1 MKNFLKG
8 ISYDDRNL
16 LAIGLAFISNL
27 IFLNITEREEGLNNI
42 FEIFNLNVVEA
53 LKEVFILF
61 FTFIAIIF
69 LIFAMIISI
78 NIILHSLE
86 VFNKIVS
93 LGTIIV
99 ICIIAF
105 YGLNNSI
112 KGFKIL
118 FLTLFFVGLFFK
130 IWEEV
135 NNNK

>member
-1 MKNFLKG
+1 MKGFFKD

-27 IFLNITEREEGLNNI
+27 IFLNITKREVVFNNI
-42 FEIFNLNVVEA
+42 YEILNLKGYEA
-53 LKEVFILF
+53 LKEVFVIF
-61 FTFIAIIF
+61 ITFIAIIF

-99 ICIIAF
+99 IFIIAF

-135 NNNK
+135 KNNK

>member
-1 MKNFLKG
+1 MKNFLKC

-42 FEIFNLNVVEA
+42 FEIFNLKGVEA

-61 FTFIAIIF
+61 ITFIAIIF

-135 NNNK
+135 KNNK

>member
-1 MKNFLKG
+1 MKEFFKD

-42 FEIFNLNVVEA
+42 FEIFNLKGVEA

-61 FTFIAIIF
+61 ITFIAIIF

-99 ICIIAF
+99 IFIIAF

-135 NNNK
+135 KNNK

>member
-1 MKNFLKG
+1 MKLEGSICYFYNFY
-8 ISYDDRNL
+8 SYN
-16 LAIGLAFISNL
+16 
-27 IFLNITEREEGLNNI
+27 
-42 FEIFNLNVVEA
+42 
-53 LKEVFILF
+53 
-61 FTFIAIIF
+61 F

-99 ICIIAF
+99 IFIIAF

-118 FLTLFFVGLFFK
+118 FLTLFFVGLFLRYGK
-130 IWEEV
+130 R
-135 NNNK
+135 

>member
-1 MKNFLKG
+1 MKNFLKD

-42 FEIFNLNVVEA
+42 FEIFNLKGVEA

-61 FTFIAIIF
+61 ITFIAIIF

-130 IWEEV
+130 IWEDV
-135 NNNK
+135 KNNK

>member
-1 MKNFLKG
+1 MKGFFKD

-42 FEIFNLNVVEA
+42 FEIFNLKGVEA

-61 FTFIAIIF
+61 ITFIAIIF

-135 NNNK
+135 KNNK

>member
-1 MKNFLKG
+1 MKNFLRG

-42 FEIFNLNVVEA
+42 FEIFNLKGVEA

-61 FTFIAIIF
+61 ITFIAIIF

-93 LGTIIV
+93 LGNIIV

-135 NNNK
+135 KNNK

>member
-1 MKNFLKG
+1 MKNFLKD

-42 FEIFNLNVVEA
+42 FEIFNLKGVEA
-53 LKEVFILF
+53 LKEVFIIF
-61 FTFIAIIF
+61 ITFIAIIF
-69 LIFAMIISI
+69 WIFAMIISI

-135 NNNK
+135 KNNK

>member
-42 FEIFNLNVVEA
+42 FEIFNLKGVEA
-53 LKEVFILF
+53 LKEVFIIF
-61 FTFIAIIF
+61 ITFIAIIF
-69 LIFAMIISI
+69 WIFAMIISI

-135 NNNK
+135 KNNK

>member
-61 FTFIAIIF
+61 ITFIAIIF

-86 VFNKIVS
+86 GFNKIVS

-135 NNNK
+135 KNNK

>member
-1 MKNFLKG
+1 MKNFLKD

-42 FEIFNLNVVEA
+42 FEIFNLKGVEA
-53 LKEVFILF
+53 LKEVFTLF
-61 FTFIAIIF
+61 ITLIAIIF

-135 NNNK
+135 KNNK

>member
-1 MKNFLKG
+1 MKEFFKD

-16 LAIGLAFISNL
+16 LSIGLAFISNL
-27 IFLNITEREEGLNNI
+27 IFLNITEREVVFNNI
-42 FEIFNLNVVEA
+42 YEILNLKGYEA
-53 LKEVFILF
+53 LKEVFVIF
-61 FTFIAIIF
+61 ITFIAIIF

-99 ICIIAF
+99 IFIIAF

-135 NNNK
+135 KNNK

>member
-61 FTFIAIIF
+61 ITLIAIIF

-135 NNNK
+135 KNNK

>member
-16 LAIGLAFISNL
+16 LAIGFAFISNL

-42 FEIFNLNVVEA
+42 FEIFNLKGVEA

-61 FTFIAIIF
+61 ITFIAIIF

-135 NNNK
+135 KNNK

>member
-1 MKNFLKG
+1 MKEFFKD

-16 LAIGLAFISNL
+16 FAIGLAFISNL
-27 IFLNITEREEGLNNI
+27 IFLNITEREVVFNNI
-42 FEIFNLNVVEA
+42 YEILNLNGYEA
-53 LKEVFILF
+53 LKEVFVIF
-61 FTFIAIIF
+61 ITFIAIIF

-99 ICIIAF
+99 IFIIAF

-135 NNNK
+135 KDNK

>member
-16 LAIGLAFISNL
+16 LAIGLEFISNL

-42 FEIFNLNVVEA
+42 FEIFNLKGVEA

-61 FTFIAIIF
+61 ITFIAIIF

-135 NNNK
+135 KNNK

>member
-27 IFLNITEREEGLNNI
+27 IFLNITEREEGLN
-42 FEIFNLNVVEA
+42 
-53 LKEVFILF
+53 
-61 FTFIAIIF
+61 IIF

-135 NNNK
+135 KNNK

>member
-1 MKNFLKG
+1 MKGFFKD

-27 IFLNITEREEGLNNI
+27 IFLNITKREVVFNNI
-42 FEIFNLNVVEA
+42 YEILNLKGYEA
-53 LKEVFILF
+53 LKEVFVIF
-61 FTFIAIIF
+61 ITFIAIIF

-99 ICIIAF
+99 IFIIAF

-118 FLTLFFVGLFFK
+118 FLNLFFVGLFFK

-135 NNNK
+135 KNNK

>member
-42 FEIFNLNVVEA
+42 FEIFNLDVVEA

-61 FTFIAIIF
+61 FTFIALIF

-135 NNNK
+135 KNNK

>member
-130 IWEEV
+130 IWEEIK
-135 NNNK
+135 NNK

>member
-16 LAIGLAFISNL
+16 LSIGLAFISNL

-42 FEIFNLNVVEA
+42 FEIFNLKGVEA

-61 FTFIAIIF
+61 ITFIAIIF

-130 IWEEV
+130 IWEDV
-135 NNNK
+135 KNNK

>member
-86 VFNKIVS
+86 IFNKIVS

-135 NNNK
+135 KNNK

>member
-1 MKNFLKG
+1 MKGFFKD

-27 IFLNITEREEGLNNI
+27 IFLNITEREVVFNNI
-42 FEIFNLNVVEA
+42 YEILNLNGYEA
-53 LKEVFILF
+53 LKEVFVIF
-61 FTFIAIIF
+61 ITFIAITF

-99 ICIIAF
+99 IFIIAF

-112 KGFKIL
+112 QGFKIL

-135 NNNK
+135 KNNK

>member
-1 MKNFLKG
+1 MKEFFKD

-16 LAIGLAFISNL
+16 FAIGLAFISNL
-27 IFLNITEREEGLNNI
+27 IFLNITEREVVFNNI
-42 FEIFNLNVVEA
+42 YEILNLKGYEA
-53 LKEVFILF
+53 LKEVFVIF
-61 FTFIAIIF
+61 ITFIAIIF

-86 VFNKIVS
+86 VFSKIVS

-99 ICIIAF
+99 IFIIAF

-112 KGFKIL
+112 QGFKIL

-135 NNNK
+135 KDNK

>member
-1 MKNFLKG
+1 MKGFFKD

-61 FTFIAIIF
+61 ITFIAIIF

-135 NNNK
+135 KNNK

>member
-42 FEIFNLNVVEA
+42 FEIFNLKGVEV

-61 FTFIAIIF
+61 ITFIAIIF

-99 ICIIAF
+99 ICIISF

-135 NNNK
+135 KNNK

>member
-1 MKNFLKG
+1 MKGFFKD

-27 IFLNITEREEGLNNI
+27 IFLNITQRKMGFNNI
-42 FEIFNLNVVEA
+42 YEILNLKGYEA
-53 LKEVFILF
+53 LKEVFVIF
-61 FTFIAIIF
+61 ITFIAIIF

-99 ICIIAF
+99 IFIIAF

-112 KGFKIL
+112 QGF
-118 FLTLFFVGLFFK
+118 
-130 IWEEV
+130 E
-135 NNNK
+135 

>member
-53 LKEVFILF
+53 LKEGFILF
-61 FTFIAIIF
+61 ITFIAIIF
-69 LIFAMIISI
+69 LIFTMIISI

-86 VFNKIVS
+86 IFNKIVS

-135 NNNK
+135 KNNK

>member
-135 NNNK
+135 KNNK

>member
-1 MKNFLKG
+1 MKGFFKD

-16 LAIGLAFISNL
+16 LARGLEFISNL
-27 IFLNITEREEGLNNI
+27 IFLNITEREVVFNNI
-42 FEIFNLNVVEA
+42 YEILNLNGYEA
-53 LKEVFILF
+53 LKEVFVIF
-61 FTFIAIIF
+61 ITFIAIIF

-99 ICIIAF
+99 IFIIAF

-135 NNNK
+135 KNNK

>member
-1 MKNFLKG
+1 MKGFFKD

-27 IFLNITEREEGLNNI
+27 IFLNITEREVVFNNI
-42 FEIFNLNVVEA
+42 YEILNLKGYEA
-53 LKEVFILF
+53 LKEVFVIF
-61 FTFIAIIF
+61 ITFIAIIF

-99 ICIIAF
+99 
-105 YGLNNSI
+105 
-112 KGFKIL
+112 
-118 FLTLFFVGLFFK
+118 
-130 IWEEV
+130 
-135 NNNK
+135 

>member
-1 MKNFLKG
+1 MKNFLKC

-135 NNNK
+135 KNNK

>member
-1 MKNFLKG
+1 MKEFFKD

-16 LAIGLAFISNL
+16 FAIGLAFISNL
-27 IFLNITEREEGLNNI
+27 IFLNITEREVVFNNI
-42 FEIFNLNVVEA
+42 YEILNLKGYEA
-53 LKEVFILF
+53 LKEVFVIF
-61 FTFIAIIF
+61 ITFIAIIF

-99 ICIIAF
+99 IFIIAF

-118 FLTLFFVGLFFK
+118 FLNLFFVGLFFK

-135 NNNK
+135 KNNK

>member
-61 FTFIAIIF
+61 ITFIAIIF

-135 NNNK
+135 KNNK

>member
-1 MKNFLKG
+1 MKEFFKD

-16 LAIGLAFISNL
+16 FAIGLAFISNL
-27 IFLNITEREEGLNNI
+27 IFLNITEREVVFNNI
-42 FEIFNLNVVEA
+42 YEILNLKGYEA
-53 LKEVFILF
+53 LKEVFVIF
-61 FTFIAIIF
+61 ITFIAIIF

-99 ICIIAF
+99 IFIIAF

-135 NNNK
+135 KDNK

>member
-42 FEIFNLNVVEA
+42 FKIFNLKGVEA

-61 FTFIAIIF
+61 ITFIAIVF

-135 NNNK
+135 KNNK

>member
-1 MKNFLKG
+1 MKGFFKD

-135 NNNK
+135 KNNK

>member
-27 IFLNITEREEGLNNI
+27 IFLNITEREVVFNNI
-42 FEIFNLNVVEA
+42 YEILNLKGYEA
-53 LKEVFILF
+53 LKEVFVIF
-61 FTFIAIIF
+61 ITFIAIIF

-135 NNNK
+135 KNNK

>member
-1 MKNFLKG
+1 MKNFLKD

-42 FEIFNLNVVEA
+42 FEIFNLKGVEA

-61 FTFIAIIF
+61 ITFIAIIF

-135 NNNK
+135 KNNK